1 MASTHQPLASA
12 RQWQPAQVGAGDD
25 LILEILAKHY
35 RAALTEI
42 QQVAGSWRPSGRPWG
57 DPKSRHSP
65 RMTSLDLIRAERTA
79 DAASPGLSPWS
90 LVLLVLIAA
99 TIAILLV
106 FSSPS
111 TWFRSTP
118 SPASVA
124 EISSPAPVASVPFDP
139 WALPIVEAGALPS
152 VAFAVL
158 GGAPEGLNRVE
169 ASLNGL
175 AGAGLADGPLST
187 QEALIYTI
195 QPGDTVLAIAVRFGT
210 TKAALVELNDLTDPG
225 VIIAGQDLVVR

>member
-65 RMTSLDLIRAERTA
+65 RMTSLDLIRAERAA
-79 DAASPGLSPWS
+79 DAASPGLSRWS
-90 LVLLVLIAA
+90 LVILVLVTA
-99 TIAILLV
+99 TIAVLLV
-106 FSSPS
+106 FASPS

-118 SPASVA
+118 SPA
-124 EISSPAPVASVPFDP
+124 PVAGSSADLPTAGVAFDP
-139 WALPIVEAGALPS
+139 WDLPIVEADALPS
-152 VAFAVL
+152 AAFAVL
-158 GGAPEGLNRVE
+158 GSAPEGLNRVE

-175 AGAGLADGPLST
+175 AGAGLAGGPLST

-195 QPGDTVLAIAVRFGT
+195 QRGDTLLAIAVRFGT

-225 VIIAGQDLVVR
+225 LIIAGQDLVVR